1 MTNPF
6 LLSLVSAYRS
16 RFLSR
21 LANSLILYKHH
32 AHAVHGLAHFL
43 CPLNLKK
50 KTFIASLLPVIP
62 AVGLSV
68 AQGFII
74 FILFSLSLPRFV
86 NTIINA
92 STLCIINNF
101 RYSRIHCASFMYH
114 SSPFG
119 LTSAPRSKSSAYCLS
134 WIKFHHIFLSLFL
147 LPLSPPFPSSFQSC
161 LLTLF

>member
-1 MTNPF
+1 MRTLYMGSPIF
-6 LLSLVSAYRS
+6 SV
-16 RFLSR
+16 R
-21 LANSLILYKHH
+21 L
-32 AHAVHGLAHFL
+32 
-43 CPLNLKK
+43 LKK

-86 NTIINA
+86 NTIINV

-101 RYSRIHCASFMYH
+101 RYSRIHCASFMYR

-119 LTSAPRSKSSAYCLS
+119 LTSAPRSKSSAYFIS

-147 LPLSPPFPSSFQSC
+147 LPLSPPFPSSSELSSYSLFNSC
-161 LLTLF
+161 IFSLFYH